1 MSNIGIIIFARMKS
15 KRLYGKVLK
24 RIGKKTLLEII
35 IKRLKKVSNK
45 FPIIVATSL
54 DPSDNRIKSF
64 CQKKK
69 ILCFRGSLQDVYKRA
84 NDCCKKYNLKAFV
97 RICGDRPFV
106 DFELVKKMLFFY
118 KSNLN
123 KFDILTNVFPRS
135 YPKGL
140 TCELISC
147 NIFNEKIRKK
157 LKKKEKEHIIN
168 FFYKNNSNYK
178 IKNFKSKI
186 KWNKKIKL
194 SLDTQKDFEKVK
206 KIYGFY
212 NNNYLIKSSKVKKY
226 FLNK

>member
-1 MSNIGIIIFARMKS
+1 M
-15 KRLYGKVLK
+15 
-24 RIGKKTLLEII
+24 
-35 IKRLKKVSNK
+35 
-45 FPIIVATSL
+45 
-54 DPSDNRIKSF
+54 
-64 CQKKK
+64 
-69 ILCFRGSLQDVYKRA
+69 
-84 NDCCKKYNLKAFV
+84 
-97 RICGDRPFV
+97 
-106 DFELVKKMLFFY
+106 
-118 KSNLN
+118 
-123 KFDILTNVFPRS
+123 
-135 YPKGL
+135 
-140 TCELISC
+140 ISC

-168 FFYKNNSNYK
+168 FFYKNNTNYK